1 MPSSAHGPYAKKA
14 VDVTNL
20 KEIHIREIRKY
31 KKLMAFFTAF
41 VALTVLLSVSRGDAS
56 ISVFETAKIIIGEL
70 FSADSLLASCDPQN
84 ASIVWDV
91 RLPRILT
98 GMIVGAGLAVSGS
111 IFQSILR
118 NPLADPYTIGVSTGA
133 AFGAV
138 LAIYV
143 NIIIGA
149 SILPVMPAAF
159 IFALLTLTVI
169 TKIAGHNQ
177 TLNSSQLVLAGIIVS
192 AILSSGIS
200 LIKSMAG
207 EDVGAIVFWIMGS
220 LFAKSWSQ
228 FLIALPIISIC
239 CIIAHSF
246 ADDLD
251 ILTLGV
257 SEAKN
262 VGVNAGKR
270 MRMYLVIA
278 SLMTAVCVSVSGVI
292 GFVGLVVPH
301 ILRIG
306 VSAKHR
312 YLIPLSAVLG
322 GTLLCLADNISRL
335 MFAVEI
341 PVGVITTLIGGPFFI
356 YLFMDK
362 KAKGGII

>member
-1 MPSSAHGPYAKKA
+1 MTSPAHGPYAKKA
-14 VDVTNL
+14 VDITVL
-20 KEIHIREIRKY
+20 KDIHTRETRKY

-41 VALTVLLSVSRGDAS
+41 AALTVLFSVSRGDAS
-56 ISVFETAKIIIGEL
+56 ISVFETAKIIAGEL

-143 NIIIGA
+143 NIILGA
-149 SILPVMPAAF
+149 SLLPVMPAAF

-169 TKIAGHNQ
+169 IKIAGHNQ

-228 FLIALPIISIC
+228 CLIALPIISIC

-251 ILTLGV
+251 ILTLGI

-262 VGVNAGKR
+262 VGVNANKR

-278 SLMTAVCVSVSGVI
+278 SLITAVCVSVSGVI

-312 YLIPLSAVLG
+312 YLIPLSALLG

-335 MFAVEI
+335 MFAIEI

-356 YLFMDK
+356 YLFMDR

>member
-1 MPSSAHGPYAKKA
+1 MPSPAHGPYAKKA
-14 VDVTNL
+14 VDITVL
-20 KEIHIREIRKY
+20 KDIHTRETRKY

-41 VALTVLLSVSRGDAS
+41 AALTVLFSVSRGDAS
-56 ISVFETAKIIIGEL
+56 ISVFETAKIIAGEL

-143 NIIIGA
+143 NIILGA
-149 SILPVMPAAF
+149 SLLPVMPAAF

-169 TKIAGHNQ
+169 IKIAGHNQ

-228 FLIALPIISIC
+228 CLIALPIISIC

-251 ILTLGV
+251 ILTLGI

-262 VGVNAGKR
+262 VGVNANKR

-278 SLMTAVCVSVSGVI
+278 SLITAVCVSVSGVI

-312 YLIPLSAVLG
+312 YLIPLSALLG

-335 MFAVEI
+335 MFAIEI

-356 YLFMDK
+356 YLFMDR